1 MNKLDIA
8 MFTGYIV
15 LYAGLMIWLVTGCRI
30 KLLRRKNKIT
40 LLSFKSWIL
49 ENNKNKKRILKIFL
63 LVIIF
68 IACFLTIK
76 KSIAFLFLMLEAV
89 IGTSLIE
96 EKIEYEIE
104 KSSDENYTKKIV
116 NLRHI
121 WRVGMLIIS
130 LGCIILMIERIVQV
144 LAN

>member
-8 MFTGYIV
+8 IFAGYIV

-76 KSIAFLFLMLEAV
+76 KSIAFLFLILEAV

>member
-8 MFTGYIV
+8 IFAGYIV

>member
-1 MNKLDIA
+1 MNKIDIA
-8 MFTGYIV
+8 IFAGYIV

>member
-76 KSIAFLFLMLEAV
+76 KSIAFLFLILEAV

>member
-1 MNKLDIA
+1 
-8 MFTGYIV
+8 
-15 LYAGLMIWLVTGCRI
+15 
-30 KLLRRKNKIT
+30 
-40 LLSFKSWIL
+40 
-49 ENNKNKKRILKIFL
+49 
-63 LVIIF
+63 
-68 IACFLTIK
+68 
-76 KSIAFLFLMLEAV
+76 MLEAV

>member
-8 MFTGYIV
+8 IFTGYIV

-49 ENNKNKKRILKIFL
+49 ENNKNGKRILKIFL

-68 IACFLTIK
+68 ITCFLTIK
-76 KSIAFLFLMLEAV
+76 KSISFLFLMLAAV

-116 NLRHI
+116 NLRYM
-121 WRVGMLIIS
+121 WRVGMLIVL
-130 LGCIILMIERIVQV
+130 LGCLILMVVRTAQV
-144 LAN
+144 LTN

>member
-1 MNKLDIA
+1 MDKLDIA

-40 LLSFKSWIL
+40 LSSFKSWNL
-49 ENNKNKKRILKIFL
+49 ENNKNGKRTLKIFL

-76 KSIAFLFLMLEAV
+76 KNIAFLLLMIEAV
-89 IGTSLIE
+89 LGTSLIE

-104 KSSDENYTKKIV
+104 KSSDENYIKKIV
-116 NLRHI
+116 NLRYI

-130 LGCIILMIERIVQV
+130 LGCLILMVVRTVQV
-144 LAN
+144 LSN